1 MSLSTELTGI
11 ANKEEENRPPSYH
24 GETTPMDETTLTSNN
39 NAVEEVIKVDDAI
52 ESIGFGKFQRRV
64 L

>member
-1 MSLSTELTGI
+1 MTGLTQMSNI
-11 ANKEEENRPPSYH
+11 NPEESDKPPSYH
-24 GETTPMDETTLTSNN
+24 GETNALQTTMGKNSF
-39 NAVEEVIKVDDAI
+39 EEQVVIGVDDAI